1 MKDPLVLE
9 KFQAT
14 WTGGMN
20 SSNNYSNSY
29 QPGSPRDH
37 RQPSSKNFNQN
48 TTSRV
53 VKTRR
58 RNIKLQKHHGPIGSF
73 DPETQTLLNHS
84 FKRHRNNNYSS
95 SMRAKTPSVL
105 NASPNTASIKVKI
118 QYNNQTPSVVHHNN
132 ITNGLVMEPTHVEP
146 LRNITSGP

>member
-9 KFQAT
+9 TFAAT
-14 WTGGMN
+14 WTGGIH
-20 SSNNYSNSY
+20 SSNNYSNGY

-37 RQPSSKNFNQN
+37 RQPSTTKNFNQN

-58 RNIKLQKHHGPIGSF
+58 RNIKLQKHGPKGSLNNMV
-73 DPETQTLLNHS
+73 DPETQTLLSHS

-95 SMRAKTPSVL
+95 SVRAKTPSISNV
-105 NASPNTASIKVKI
+105 SPKTASIKVKI
-118 QYNNQTPSVVHHNN
+118 QYNN
-132 ITNGLVMEPTHVEP
+132 
-146 LRNITSGP
+146 